1 MPPREESPA
10 AEMGPGL
17 AGVGGE
23 VYARVAEEVAK
34 RSVGVVLELAE
45 GGVEVSLLRAGSTEA
60 LKSMENG
67 KNW

>member
-1 MPPREESPA
+1 
-10 AEMGPGL
+10 MGPGL

-23 VYARVAEEVAK
+23 ASVAEEVAK

-45 GGVEVSLLRAGSTEA
+45 DGVEVSLLRAGSTEA